1 MTKITWQIPFKVLK
15 PIKAYLESQKEK
27 LEKRKE
33 SLEKEDP
40 FADTSR
46 LLDNAAID
54 TDAAEEVGHERV
66 SALKEEID
74 ENLDRINRA
83 LIRIKAGKYGICS
96 SCGKMIDTDRLAVD
110 PTVEYCMECHKKGR
124 VKDKEEEY

>member
-15 PIKAYLESQKEK
+15 PIKVHLETQKEK

-46 LLDNAAID
+46 LMDNAAID
-54 TDAAEEVGHERV
+54 TEAAEEVGHERV

-74 ENLDRINRA
+74 KNLDRINRA

-96 SCGKMIDTDRLAVD
+96 ICAKMIDTDRLAVD
-110 PTVEYCMECHKKGR
+110 PTVEHCMECHKKGR
-124 VKDKEEEY
+124 VKDKEEN